1 MKESRKKSDDK
12 IKRNWHLFDAS
23 EETLGRM
30 ASQVAVILRGKNKVT
45 FTPHLDE
52 GDFVVI
58 INSDN
63 LKVTGNKLENKI
75 YHHYTGYHGG
85 IKSIS
90 LEKLKEKDSTEVI
103 KKAVFGMLP
112 KNKLRKEMMKRLKVF
127 KGEEHSY
134 GDKIRSQKK

>member
-1 MKESRKKSDDK
+1 MDKRKNKNK

-23 EETLGRM
+23 EENLGRM
-30 ASQVAVILRGKNKVT
+30 ASRVAVILRGKDKVT

-52 GDFVVI
+52 GDFVVVV
-58 INSDN
+58 NSND
-63 LKVTGNKLENKI
+63 LKVTGNKPEDKI
-75 YHHYTGYHGG
+75 YYHYSGYHGG
-85 IKSIS
+85 IKEIS
-90 LEKLKEKDSTEVI
+90 LGKLMEKDSTEVI

-134 GDKIRSQKK
+134 EDKIK

>member
-1 MKESRKKSDDK
+1 MTRNNIKNE

-23 EETLGRM
+23 EESLGRL
-30 ASQVAVILRGKNKVT
+30 ASRVAVILRGKDKVD
-45 FTPHLDE
+45 FAPHLDG
-52 GDFVVI
+52 GDFAVV

-63 LKVTGNKLENKI
+63 LKVTGNKLEKKI
-75 YHHYTGYHGG
+75 YHHYSGYHGG

-90 LEKLKEKDSTEVI
+90 LGKLKEKDSAEVI

-127 KGEEHSY
+127 EKEEHSY
-134 GDKIRSQKK
+134 GDKIKIE